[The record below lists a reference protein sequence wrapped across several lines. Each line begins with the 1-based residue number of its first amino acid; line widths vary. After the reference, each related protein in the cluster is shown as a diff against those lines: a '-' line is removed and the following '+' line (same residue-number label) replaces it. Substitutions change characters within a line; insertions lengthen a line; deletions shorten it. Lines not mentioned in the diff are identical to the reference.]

1 MIRGYLLVLSAASL
15 WGCLGPLS
23 KYIFSQGVSPMETAF
38 WRAALAWLLFAA
50 HAVQQRQ
57 VKVAARDLPAVLLFG
72 AICVSVFYGSYQLA
86 IRHLGA
92 ALASVLLY
100 TAPAWVAVMAR
111 LFLGEAL
118 SPMKVFCVAL
128 TVAGVAGVSLDSSF
142 SAQHAATSIS
152 VWSVALGL
160 TAGLTYALYYIF
172 GKRFLIRYATPTL
185 FLYAL
190 PVGAALMIPLVDF
203 HHKTPQAWIGLFFL
217 AVLSTYG
224 AYSLYYAGLKR
235 LEATRAAVAATIEP
249 VVAAV
254 LAYFWWDET
263 FTPLGYAGSALI
275 LAAVLLTVRDARRQS
290 SPRLKTRTE

>member
-1 MIRGYLLVLSAASL
+1 
-15 WGCLGPLS
+15 
-23 KYIFSQGVSPMETAF
+23 METAF
-38 WRAALAWLLFAA
+38 WRATLAWLLFAT
-50 HAVQQRQ
+50 HAVKQGQ
-57 VKVAARDLPAVLLFG
+57 VKIFVRDLPAVLLFG
-72 AICVSVFYGSYQLA
+72 VLCVSVFYGSYQLA
-86 IRHLGA
+86 IQSLGA

-118 SPMKVFCVAL
+118 SPMKIFCVVL
-128 TVAGVAGVSLDSSF
+128 TIAGVAGVSLDSSL
-142 SAQHAATSIS
+142 STQHAATHIS
-152 VWSVALGL
+152 FQGVAMGL

-172 GKRFLIRYATPTL
+172 GKSFLTRYSTPTL

-224 AYSLYYAGLKR
+224 AYSLYYAGLKS
-235 LEATRAAVAATIEP
+235 LEATRAAVTATIEP

-263 FTPLGYAGSALI
+263 FTPLGYMGSALI
-275 LAAVLLTVRDARRQS
+275 LAAVLLTVRDARRQTAL
-290 SPRLKTRTE
+290 RLKIRSE